1 MTWDILGKSGRGE
14 RPTQQGDG
22 TTEQEKYRTAFQQC
36 TVLWNSLPEACPV
49 VEPDPPTSS
58 KESVWAA
65 KLEHG
70 VVCSYYDL
78 FLRCCIKFALA
89 NDGAMPTDEC
99 FPCEYECSCV
109 GISIGFTSLSME
121 VGSFQDLT
129 VIGAKEEC
137 SYKWAIVSGGGS
149 LSAATGATVRY
160 TAPATNPDCLSN
172 AVISLSVGEDTCDS
186 LGIAIYAV
194 GNPSV
199 VAYWLVDDFITTVC
213 RAVGEN
219 RYYCSRS
226 VSVKSYNCAG
236 VYLADVQSFGGSTSP
251 WDTHT
256 CKECLAYLGSKGCTE
271 ADVWEQV
278 AAAGFSSGEV
288 IDKRTEAMK
297 AAGCCPAE
305 LQEV

>member
-1 MTWDILGKSGRGE
+1 M
-14 RPTQQGDG
+14 
-22 TTEQEKYRTAFQQC
+22 
-36 TVLWNSLPEACPV
+36 

-172 AVISLSVGEDTCDS
+172 VVISLSVGEDSCDS
-186 LGIAIYAV
+186 LGISIYAV
-194 GNPSV
+194 SDPEL
-199 VAYWLVDDFITTVC
+199 VAYWVVDDFITTDC
-213 RAVGEN
+213 EYEDED
-219 RYYCSRS
+219 RYMCSRN
-226 VSVKSYNCAG
+226 VLIKSYNCAG
-236 VYLADVQSFGGSTSP
+236 VYLALVRSIGISTSA
-251 WDTHT
+251 WGTHSCEECFAFLDTGGWT
-256 CKECLAYLGSKGCTE
+256 AGW
-271 ADVWEQV
+271 VWEQV

-288 IDKRTEAMK
+288 IDKRTDAMK
-297 AAGCCPAE
+297 AAGCCPAG